1 MPTMRIRPKHQITI
15 PKEVSEKLHLQVGD
29 LVEATVEN
37 GNIVLIPKQLT
48 NKLSIPSLNKNE
60 QKILVKA
67 KEKIK
72 KIQTDMVHSKGL
84 NDSEVKVAIKAKLID
99 TDQAWW
105 WHEDWQKGEREATE
119 AIKKGE
125 VFGPFENAKDAID
138 ALKRAKV

>member
-48 NKLSIPSLNKNE
+48 NKQSIPSLNKNE

-72 KIQTDMVHSKGL
+72 KIQTDLAHSKGL
-84 NDSEVKVAIKAKLID
+84 NDNEVKIAVKAKLINA
-99 TDQAWW
+99 DQAWW
-105 WHEDWQKGEREATE
+105 WHEDWQKGEREADKDLAKGRYKQFDNIE
-119 AIKKGE
+119 DVIKE
-125 VFGPFENAKDAID
+125 LN
-138 ALKRAKV
+138 